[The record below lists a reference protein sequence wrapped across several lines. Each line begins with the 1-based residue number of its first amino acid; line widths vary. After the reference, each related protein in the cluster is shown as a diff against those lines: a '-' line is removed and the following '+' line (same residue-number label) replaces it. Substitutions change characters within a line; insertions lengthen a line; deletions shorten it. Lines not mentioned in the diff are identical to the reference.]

1 MRVFYHIRVGITSG
15 RQLFGEV
22 RLDRTSLQDEL
33 VKLCDDYVIIPYME
47 KREKYIDVYVWER
60 AGAASHA
67 VAAHFHGFNQASAD
81 FNPP

>member
-1 MRVFYHIRVGITSG
+1 MGITSG

-22 RLDRTSLQDEL
+22 RLDCTSLQDDL

-47 KREKYIDVYVWER
+47 KREKYIDVYVWDR

-67 VAAHFHGFNQASAD
+67 VAGIAMIVFFIVVS
-81 FNPP
+81 PLILE